1 MHRLTL
7 LPRAPLREA
16 ILSSVR
22 QYGITLLTAPLGSG
36 KSTALG
42 QVSDALQQGDIG
54 FDPALLTVID
64 EFDSGDGTPQ
74 TELALK
80 IERQVAA
87 GQRFLIASERRLD
100 HLFPAARVRGLVAE
114 FSLEDFALTEAEIG
128 PFLGN
133 DLSQD
138 IAGRTRRALL
148 DRTEGWIPAWNILR
162 DLLARGAS
170 AEDLAHSFSGR
181 DRDLVAYF
189 DEFVM
194 RKLSPDVAQ
203 FLRDIVP
210 LQHIS
215 ASAAKAATGHSDCA
229 ALIKAAARECAFFI
243 PLDRNGEVQRLH
255 NLFRDYLV
263 GVAKSADRDRYAAS
277 ALKAADRAC
286 LEEDW
291 LAAARLYSEAGASE
305 RAVEIL
311 HLYTDD
317 LIMSRGEVQSFRRLV
332 GSLRQTRGEPSAL
345 RAEQALGCIIAGDF
359 AGAATLVEEA
369 NTGNPRPD
377 EDGAAKLQAIGL
389 CIGFGLERFQNVRT
403 AAPRWLKDRVDIDPR
418 YRTMVAAAQFWSSLA
433 ERDSAS
439 ASTALTLARDAVSQS
454 HSPFLNGWLAIMDAV
469 YRFEH
474 GQVGSAARLLE
485 ESTETGMIRDTVNL
499 IRASVA
505 LEQGRLAHARRF
517 IHSSLRLGTRH
528 SVIDTSLYGW
538 ETAARLAVKDEGLAS
553 ALSLL
558 DEAEATV
565 TSRHSPRAT
574 RLVRLR
580 RAKLIL
586 QGSGNSWQGDLRTE
600 LESLSNDAVA
610 NGSCTS
616 FIEEAQL
623 TLARYYVLSGDPQRA
638 ISLVRPIQSAAQ
650 RTHRVARWGAS
661 MLIYAGALA
670 RLDELNRAIRQA
682 WTGIA
687 RLAEAGYSTSIADEH
702 VLLMPVIDTLIRRV
716 ADDPKVDLALYM
728 VFDQLAQHTGR
739 TRLLKP
745 ASDATTDHVELPS
758 LTEMERRV
766 LALAARGHSNADIAD
781 QAYIELT
788 TVKWHLKNVFAKLS
802 VRSRTAAVVEARRLG
817 IDV

>member
-1 MHRLTL
+1 MLQ
-7 LPRAPLREA
+7 RAPLREA

-22 QYGITLLTAPLGSG
+22 QYSITLLTAPLGSG
-36 KSTALG
+36 KSTTLR
-42 QVSDALQQGDIG
+42 QVSDALQRSEMG
-54 FDPALLTVID
+54 FDPGLLTVID
-64 EFDSGDGTPQ
+64 EFDSGDGTQ
-74 TELALK
+74 HTELTLQ
-80 IERQVAA
+80 IEQRVTA
-87 GQRFLIASERRLD
+87 GHRFVLASEHRLD
-100 HLFPAARVRGLVAE
+100 HLFPASRVRGLVAE
-114 FSLEDFALTEAEIG
+114 FSLADFALTEAEVG
-128 PFLGN
+128 PFLGS
-133 DLSQD
+133 DLSQG
-138 IAGRTRRALL
+138 IAARTRRALL

-162 DLLARGAS
+162 GLLSRGAS

-181 DRDLVAYF
+181 DRDLAAYF
-189 DEFVM
+189 DQFVM
-194 RKLSPDVAQ
+194 RKLSPQVAE
-203 FLRDIVP
+203 FLRDIAP
-210 LQHIS
+210 LEHIS
-215 ASAAKAATGHSDCA
+215 TSAAQAATGLSDCA

-243 PLDRNGEVQRLH
+243 SLDRNGEVQRLH
-255 NLFRDYLV
+255 KLFRDYLV
-263 GVAKSADRDRYAAS
+263 GLAKSADPGRYAAS

-286 LEEDW
+286 AEEDW

-305 RAVEIL
+305 RSVEIL

-332 GSLRQTRGEPSAL
+332 GSLPHTRGEKSAL
-345 RAEQALGCIIAGDF
+345 LAEQALGCIIAGDF
-359 AGAATLVEEA
+359 TGAATLVEEA
-369 NTGNPRPD
+369 NTGSPRPD

-389 CIGFGLERFQNVRT
+389 CIDFGLERFQNVRT
-403 AAPRWLKDRVDIDPR
+403 AAPRWLKERAYIDPR

-433 ERDSAS
+433 ERDSTS
-439 ASTALTLARDAVSQS
+439 ASTALALARDAVSQS
-454 HSPFLNGWLAIMDAV
+454 HSPFLDGWLAIMDAV
-469 YRFEH
+469 YRLEH
-474 GQVGSAARLLE
+474 GQVGNAARLLE

-517 IHSSLRLGTRH
+517 IHTSLRLGTRH
-528 SVIDTSLYGW
+528 SVVDTSLYGW
-538 ETAARLAVKDEGLAS
+538 ETAARLALKNDGLAS

-558 DEAEATV
+558 EEAEATV

-586 QGSGNSWQGDLRTE
+586 QGTGAAWHGDLGTE

-610 NGSCTS
+610 NGSCAS

-623 TLARYYVLSGDPQRA
+623 TLARYHAISGDPRRA

-650 RTHRVARWGAS
+650 RTHRIARWGAS
-661 MLIYAGALA
+661 TLIYAGALA

-682 WTGIA
+682 WTGITQ
-687 RLAEAGYSTSIADEH
+687 LVEAGYSTSIADEH
-702 VLLMPVIDTLIRRV
+702 VLLMPVIDNLVRRV
-716 ADDPKVDLALYM
+716 ADDPKVDVALH
-728 VFDQLAQHTGR
+728 VVIDQLAEYAGR
-739 TRLLKP
+739 TRLSKP
-745 ASDATTDHVELPS
+745 GSDASNDHVELPS

-766 LALAARGHSNADIAD
+766 LALAARGHSNADIAE

-802 VRSRTAAVVEARRLG
+802 VRSRTAAVVQARRLG

>member
-1 MHRLTL
+1 ML
-7 LPRAPLREA
+7 LRAPLREA
-16 ILSSVR
+16 ILSSAR

-36 KSTALG
+36 KSTTLRQISA
-42 QVSDALQQGDIG
+42 SLQQGAIG

-64 EFDSGDGTPQ
+64 EFDSGDETEQ
-74 TELALK
+74 SELALQ
-80 IERQVAA
+80 IEQRVGQ

-100 HLFPAARVRGLVAE
+100 HLFPASRVRGLVAE
-114 FSLEDFALTEAEIG
+114 FSLADFALAEAEIG
-128 PFLGN
+128 PFLGS
-133 DLSQD
+133 DLSQG
-138 IAGRTRRALL
+138 IAARTRRALL

-162 DLLARGAS
+162 GLLSRGAS

-181 DRDLVAYF
+181 DRDLTAYF
-189 DEFVM
+189 EQFVI
-194 RKLSPDVAQ
+194 RKLSPEVAE
-203 FLRDIVP
+203 FLRDIAP
-210 LQHIS
+210 LEHIS
-215 ASAAKAATGHSDCA
+215 ASAAQAATGHSDCA

-255 NLFRDYLV
+255 RLFRDYLV
-263 GVAKSADRDRYAAS
+263 ELAKIADPGRYAAG

-286 LEEDW
+286 AEEDW

-305 RAVEIL
+305 RSVEIL

-317 LIMSRGEVQSFRRLV
+317 LIMSRGEVQNFRRLV
-332 GSLRQTRGEPSAL
+332 GSLPHIHGEHSAL
-345 RAEQALGCIIAGDF
+345 LAEQALGCIIAGDF

-369 NTGNPRPD
+369 NTGTPRPG

-403 AAPRWLKDRVDIDPR
+403 AAPRWLKERAHIDPR

-433 ERDSAS
+433 ERDSTS
-439 ASTALTLARDAVSQS
+439 ASTALALARDAVSQS
-454 HSPFLNGWLAIMDAV
+454 RSPFLDGWLAIMDAV

-474 GQVGSAARLLE
+474 GQVGNAARLLE

-528 SVIDTSLYGW
+528 SVVDTSLYGW
-538 ETAARLAVKDEGLAS
+538 ETAARLAVKDESLAS

-558 DEAEATV
+558 EEAEAIV
-565 TSRHSPRAT
+565 SSRHSPRAT

-586 QGSGNSWQGDLRTE
+586 QGSGDAWHGDLRTE
-600 LESLSNDAVA
+600 LESLCNDAVA
-610 NGSCTS
+610 NGSCAS

-623 TLARYYVLSGDPQRA
+623 TLARYYALSGDPRRA

-650 RTHRVARWGAS
+650 RTHRTARWGAS

-687 RLAEAGYSTSIADEH
+687 QLVEAGYSTSIADEH
-702 VLLMPVIDTLIRRV
+702 VLLMPIIDNLVQRV
-716 ADDPKVDLALYM
+716 EDDPGVDIALHM
-728 VFDQLAQHTGR
+728 VIDQLAAHAGR
-739 TRLLKP
+739 TRLSKP
-745 ASDATTDHVELPS
+745 ASDASDHHVELPS
-758 LTEMERRV
+758 LTETERRV
-766 LALAARGHSNADIAD
+766 LALAAQGHSNADIAE
-781 QAYIELT
+781 QEYIELT

-802 VRSRTAAVVEARRLG
+802 VHSRTAAVVQARRLG